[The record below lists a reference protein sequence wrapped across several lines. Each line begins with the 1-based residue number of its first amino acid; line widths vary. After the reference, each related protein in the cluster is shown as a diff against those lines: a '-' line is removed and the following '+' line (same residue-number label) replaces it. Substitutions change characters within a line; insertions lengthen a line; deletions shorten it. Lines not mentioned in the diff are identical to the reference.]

1 MRNWHEDVETR
12 PDSPFAFRLEREK
25 RKPRGV
31 AHYRTVPEKNRMQ
44 AGTDS
49 ARIRFA
55 IMTDAVDLSHTGHR
69 HRRRRRRKRAMRRR
83 RRPLLRR
90 LAKHL
95 SSSDP
100 SLAAETETTEY
111 DVTGG
116 ADSDPSLRKSSSG
129 AAAATAHVG
138 DDDGVR
144 RRRFENL
151 KPPTIELVGDLSHV
165 YKTV

>member
-1 MRNWHEDVETR
+1 
-12 PDSPFAFRLEREK
+12 
-25 RKPRGV
+25 
-31 AHYRTVPEKNRMQ
+31 MQ

-69 HRRRRRRKRAMRRR
+69 HRRR

-129 AAAATAHVG
+129 AAATAHVG

-151 KPPTIELVGDLSHV
+151 KPPSIELVGDLSHV